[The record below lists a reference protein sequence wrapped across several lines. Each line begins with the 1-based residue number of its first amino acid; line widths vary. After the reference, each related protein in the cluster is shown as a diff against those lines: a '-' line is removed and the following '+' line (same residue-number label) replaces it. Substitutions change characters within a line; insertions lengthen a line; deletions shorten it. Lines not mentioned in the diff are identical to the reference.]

1 MTHEIMNSVAP
12 IASLADSL
20 QRVLR
25 QQLSGAPALPVANSD
40 LLEDVME
47 GIGIIQ
53 TRSEG
58 LLRFSQVYRD
68 FSTITTPVLT
78 TMYAQEL
85 FNNIQGL
92 MKPQLAADGIELL
105 TAVEPKDLRLQV
117 DTRLLEQVL
126 INLILNAAYAVQHCT
141 EPRIRLQARQL
152 EDGPVVID
160 VADNGT
166 GIPPEVLESIF
177 IPFFTTRKG
186 GTGIGL
192 SLAKQIMHLHGG
204 SIKVQTALG
213 EGTRFRLG
221 F

>member
-1 MTHEIMNSVAP
+1 
-12 IASLADSL
+12 
-20 QRVLR
+20 
-25 QQLSGAPALPVANSD
+25 
-40 LLEDVME
+40 
-47 GIGIIQ
+47 
-53 TRSEG
+53 
-58 LLRFSQVYRD
+58 
-68 FSTITTPVLT
+68 
-78 TMYAQEL
+78 MYAQEL

-117 DTRLLEQVL
+117 DTQLMEQVL
-126 INLILNAAYAVQHCT
+126 INLILNAAYAVQHCP